1 MDADRADVSGCGRP
15 RTICLRK
22 VMDAILYTASS
33 GCAWRMLPKCFPAI
47 STVRGY
53 LYAWRDTGLLTTINR
68 IWREHPTPPDV
79 VSTFVR
85 AAMGDRVR
93 WFYALTG
100 QPCGSS

>member
-1 MDADRADVSGCGRP
+1 MSHYDDEINSN
-15 RTICLRK
+15 K
-22 VMDAILYTASS
+22 VMTTTQPSKPQPGSEWIVGGGEMGRLIRAMNWSHTPLGPIASWPQS
-33 GCAWRMLPKCFPAI
+33 RRT
-47 STVRGY
+47 TV
-53 LYAWRDTGLLTTINR
+53 NR